1 MYKIIS
7 IFSAIILILTASNS
21 LPASAQTM
29 STSSLSALIQTL
41 QQQIET
47 LKAQIEALIQ
57 AQSQA
62 QTAAQNVSETLKLI
76 RGLKEGMS
84 GEDVKL
90 LQETLAA
97 NQEIYPEGIISG
109 YYGRLTTQAVKR
121 FQKKFNIEQVG
132 QVGPKTLKK
141 LNEELEKNQITTEE
155 TDENEERHCA
165 IVPPGH
171 LIAPGWLRKQ
181 DGVKPIVPEC
191 QTLPPG
197 IAKKLGLA
205 ISTST
210 PPTLDTIAPIISQIS
225 ATSTTASSTHIAW
238 LTNETATGKIWYN
251 PSSPVVATTTTPMV
265 SSAVLTLN
273 HDILLPGLTASTTY
287 YYIVSSSDGA
297 GNTALST
304 EFSFTTLTQ

>member
-1 MYKIIS
+1 MYKIIG
-7 IFSAIILILTASNS
+7 IFSAILFVLAVSNS
-21 LPASAQTM
+21 LPASAQTT
-29 STSSLSALIQTL
+29 STSSSSALIQTL

-47 LKAQIEALIQ
+47 LKVQIEALRQ
-57 AQSQA
+57 AQSQV
-62 QTAAQNVSETLKLI
+62 QTAVQNVSETLKLI

-97 NQEIYPEGIISG
+97 NPEIYPEGIISG
-109 YYGRLTTQAVKR
+109 YYGRLTAQAVKR
-121 FQKKFNIEQVG
+121 FQKKFNLEQVG

-141 LNEELEKNQITTEE
+141 LNEELEKNQITTEK
-155 TDENEERHCA
+155 TGENKEQHCA

-171 LIAPGWLRKQ
+171 LIAPGWLKKQ
-181 DGVKPIVPEC
+181 DGGKPVVPIC

-205 ISTST
+205 TST
-210 PPTLDTIAPIISQIS
+210 PPTIDTIAPVISQIS
-225 ATSTTASSTHIAW
+225 ATSTTVSSIHITW

-251 PSSPVVATTTTPMV
+251 TSSPVAATTTTPMV
-265 SSAVLTLN
+265 SSAVLALN
-273 HDILLPGLTASTTY
+273 HNILLPGLTALTTY

-304 EFSFTTLTQ
+304 EFSFSTLAP

>member
-1 MYKIIS
+1 MYKIIG
-7 IFSAIILILTASNS
+7 IFSAIILVLAVSNS

-47 LKAQIEALIQ
+47 LKVQIEALIQ

-76 RGLKEGMS
+76 RGLKEGMR

-132 QVGPKTLKK
+132 QVGPKTLEK
-141 LNEELEKNQITTEE
+141 LNKELEKNQITTEE
-155 TDENEERHCA
+155 TGENEERHCA

-191 QTLPPG
+191 QTLPSG

-205 ISTST
+205 TPT
-210 PPTLDTIAPIISQIS
+210 PPILDTIAPVISQIS
-225 ATSTTASSTHIAW
+225 ATSTTANSIHIAW
-238 LTNETATGKIWYN
+238 LTNEVATGKIWYN
-251 PSSPVVATTTTPMV
+251 TAFPVVATTTTPMV
-265 SSAVLTLN
+265 SSTILTLN
-273 HDILLPGLTASTTY
+273 HDILLSGLTASTTY
-287 YYIVSSSDGA
+287 YYLVSSSDGA

-304 EFSFTTLTQ
+304 ELSFTTLTQ